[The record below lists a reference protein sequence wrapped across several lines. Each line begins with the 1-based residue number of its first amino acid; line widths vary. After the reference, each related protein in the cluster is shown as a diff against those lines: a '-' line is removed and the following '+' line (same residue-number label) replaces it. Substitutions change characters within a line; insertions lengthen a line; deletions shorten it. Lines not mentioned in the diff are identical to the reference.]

1 MKKTTLLIAMLAAF
15 MTAAMPAKARTYVP
29 ENPTSQEAVYNEA
42 ENTVTVSAIAPT
54 KTEYDW
60 NTYEQFDLP
69 YISYVLVER
78 HTPGT
83 DWPEEEYGRV
93 ESPKPGEK
101 FEFVD
106 RNIEPDKQY
115 EYKLTCYVDN
125 EHGTSAFISVY
136 TGITPG
142 PVSAFTASTAD
153 HKTTTVDLS
162 VTAPT
167 LSASGSELE
176 ELSGIEIQLY
186 SDWSYTTIHTIENV
200 EPGKT
205 YTWQHTGLQL
215 NKPYRYRALA
225 RTGTEGVG
233 EGIEANTYVGLDY
246 PGTPENFTCT
256 ASGESV
262 TIKWDAPAIGG
273 RGGNYDPKSTT
284 YTLRRVYL
292 DDTEEIVADNI
303 TETEYTD
310 NPGFNE
316 ETTVEYRLIAV
327 NTSGESIKEAT
338 HAPVSV
344 GNPTTLP
351 FKESFAG
358 QTLAHKGWMMEST
371 QDDPDY
377 TYDAWELSRVS
388 SMFYFPTD
396 EYLSIE
402 PQDGDEGFAK
412 CLFYGYCP
420 DGQTESLISPRI
432 STEGVDKVD
441 FNFYFWE
448 IQADASKNVIRASVS
463 RNDGEW
469 EELFVSEPPVESAP
483 QWREVS
489 LPITLEEECSNIRIR
504 LDAIRRDGPITDMLI
519 DNISVVKSSYSSVNN
534 IATEDPASQAKTEY
548 FTISGIRISKPS
560 APGTYIIRKGNTTS
574 KIIIR

>member
-29 ENPTSQEAVYNEA
+29 ENPTSQEAVHNEA

-205 YTWQHTGLQL
+205 YT
-215 NKPYRYRALA
+215 
-225 RTGTEGVG
+225 
-233 EGIEANTYVGLDY
+233 
-246 PGTPENFTCT
+246 
-256 ASGESV
+256 
-262 TIKWDAPAIGG
+262 
-273 RGGNYDPKSTT
+273 
-284 YTLRRVYL
+284 
-292 DDTEEIVADNI
+292 
-303 TETEYTD
+303 
-310 NPGFNE
+310 
-316 ETTVEYRLIAV
+316 
-327 NTSGESIKEAT
+327 
-338 HAPVSV
+338 
-344 GNPTTLP
+344 
-351 FKESFAG
+351 
-358 QTLAHKGWMMEST
+358 
-371 QDDPDY
+371 
-377 TYDAWELSRVS
+377 
-388 SMFYFPTD
+388 
-396 EYLSIE
+396 
-402 PQDGDEGFAK
+402 
-412 CLFYGYCP
+412 
-420 DGQTESLISPRI
+420 
-432 STEGVDKVD
+432 
-441 FNFYFWE
+441 
-448 IQADASKNVIRASVS
+448 
-463 RNDGEW
+463 
-469 EELFVSEPPVESAP
+469 
-483 QWREVS
+483 
-489 LPITLEEECSNIRIR
+489 
-504 LDAIRRDGPITDMLI
+504 
-519 DNISVVKSSYSSVNN
+519 
-534 IATEDPASQAKTEY
+534 
-548 FTISGIRISKPS
+548 
-560 APGTYIIRKGNTTS
+560 
-574 KIIIR
+574 